1 MTTSQK
7 LMELMADMEV
17 PPTLNSLK
25 RDTKGHLDLN
35 SLLSTIKTILP
46 DDNVTIFKTMT
57 MMLAKEYADL
67 KTSMSSV
74 ITIKEEN
81 ENMFTPQKFS
91 QLLIETIRTVSEN
104 SLHTT
109 SSMGNLNF
117 TKPKLPPLPILQQ
130 KENPI
135 TFIEKFKNRFAGLTE
150 QEGIALFP
158 EFLEGPALIAY
169 KAIETEKMVTLDAVL
184 KEWISRYD
192 PNMTPQRRVIK
203 LEQIL
208 ATAAPFTKDT
218 PNIYMN
224 KITAWIRELEKLKET
239 LSYRSKMKYVLS
251 AVRHLKRHPELTEK
265 YLESEDTH
273 EAYLKF
279 QKTVLSALTK
289 EMESQLPTKTKT
301 DVPKQQREKFKNNDK
316 FNNKNSILINEL
328 NSEINEIKDCS
339 PVSLKGPVASIN
351 ISLNN
356 YSVEA
361 LIDSGANISII
372 ATDTLKK
379 IAKQSQHIEF
389 LSEKNFIKIKDAQ
402 GNLLPVRDLTPSK
415 NITPI
420 KIELLTNTPV
430 KSKIRQIPLPK
441 LEILRDDIKDMYV
454 KCIITKNKSP
464 YNSRI
469 VPIVKPDGSLRICID
484 YRLVNENIKQDARPL
499 PHIDNILYKLAGKKR
514 FTTIDLHKGY
524 WQLPL
529 HASAQELTAF
539 SFDNKHYQFTVLP
552 FGLSISPS
560 IFQTIMN
567 DILEDLDP
575 DKIFIYLDDLLIA
588 TETEE
593 EHWVLLNEVFI
604 RLKKANLKINKNKC
618 KICQSETPYL
628 GFIIS
633 EKGLSADPIK
643 IKKTLDFPTPRSKKQ
658 LQSFLGLANYF
669 RRFIYRFS
677 SLSKLL
683 YDSLSNEKF
692 NWTPQLENDFVTIKN
707 ELLNA
712 PILSAPDIKKALSGE
727 APFELYTDA
736 SLTGIGAVLMQ
747 NKKIITFYNRG
758 LRGSEKNYPPTDLES
773 LAVVSALEN
782 LKIILFGAPIIVY
795 SDHSALSVLFQK
807 SDLSLRL
814 LKWSLLIQT
823 YDISFKYVRG
833 KENILADALSRC
845 VRPLPEQLQEE
856 FDSPIIC
863 NLESTMLNRFPSKN
877 EWLQLQINDK
887 ILKTVFTWL
896 EDGIPKKSPSPELS
910 PYLLL

>member
-1 MTTSQK
+1 
-7 LMELMADMEV
+7 
-17 PPTLNSLK
+17 
-25 RDTKGHLDLN
+25 
-35 SLLSTIKTILP
+35 
-46 DDNVTIFKTMT
+46 
-57 MMLAKEYADL
+57 
-67 KTSMSSV
+67 
-74 ITIKEEN
+74 
-81 ENMFTPQKFS
+81 
-91 QLLIETIRTVSEN
+91 
-104 SLHTT
+104 
-109 SSMGNLNF
+109 
-117 TKPKLPPLPILQQ
+117 
-130 KENPI
+130 
-135 TFIEKFKNRFAGLTE
+135 
-150 QEGIALFP
+150 
-158 EFLEGPALIAY
+158 
-169 KAIETEKMVTLDAVL
+169 
-184 KEWISRYD
+184 
-192 PNMTPQRRVIK
+192 
-203 LEQIL
+203 
-208 ATAAPFTKDT
+208 
-218 PNIYMN
+218 
-224 KITAWIRELEKLKET
+224 
-239 LSYRSKMKYVLS
+239 
-251 AVRHLKRHPELTEK
+251 
-265 YLESEDTH
+265 
-273 EAYLKF
+273 
-279 QKTVLSALTK
+279 LTK

-301 DVPKQQREKFKNNDK
+301 DVPKQQREKFKSNDK

-356 YSVEA
+356 FLVEA

-402 GNLLPVRDLTPSK
+402 GNLLPVRGICKLSLMFKDEIKDCSPVSLKGPVASINISLNNFLVEALIDSGANISIIATDTLKKIAKQSQHIEFLSEKNFIKIKDAQGNLLPVRGTNLFTSHDFILKELQKKFQINNLNSHDKAEHLLKKFTEIIGNDLDLTPSK

-441 LEILRDDIKDMYV
+441 LEILRDVIKDMYV
-454 KCIITKNKSP
+454 KGIITKSKSP

-484 YRLVNENIKQDARPL
+484 YRLVNQNIKQDARPL

-604 RLKKANLKINKNKC
+604 RLQKANLKINKNKC
-618 KICQSETPYL
+618 KICQLETPYL

-707 ELLNA
+707 ELLT
-712 PILSAPDIKKALSGE
+712 DIKKALSGE

-845 VRPLPEQLQEE
+845 VRPIPEQLQEE

-910 PYLLL
+910 PYFKNFYRLKTCKETGLLMTKCGKIAI